1 MKLIGGVYF
10 RFVVTFCWNNQL
22 WQNKRA
28 NIVFFWVWKF
38 VFATVMSTQGCVY
51 VYFLLQQLPGFSLTI
66 FKAVSSHWELQDF
79 SDAALC
85 PLHGRLS
92 GYGSFVGFFP
102 VRCRPQIQTVH
113 SGWLGSRATG
123 LCGRTEGCRGIAVR
137 QCSVCVCIREP
148 SHTAGFCSFSTA
160 LARCTKK
167 MPPIFPCA
175 AEIIN
180 LSFLLV
186 PVFWRQALAV
196 FELLCRTRQRS
207 GPWADSQVQCL
218 GHILAAQ
225 AALLAVGLSCE
236 EEVGVVQKHAE
247 GKLWSNV
254 LPFRLL
260 CSHIGAPVVVNFSFW
275 HRFASQYICF
285 ICKFCAL
292 FDSKWKIFPLT
303 WTLTISLLCKHQL
316 ELEGTSSNWVILTL
330 LFFCWM
336 SFEKLLGEDG
346 QTQAWHY
353 TQFVIAGV
361 FFM

>member
-1 MKLIGGVYF
+1 MCIFFCNSSQAFLSPFLKQYLLTESF
-10 RFVVTFCWNNQL
+10 RTFQM
-22 WQNKRA
+22 RH
-28 NIVFFWVWKF
+28 
-38 VFATVMSTQGCVY
+38 CV
-51 VYFLLQQLPGFSLTI
+51 LPG
-66 FKAVSSHWELQDF
+66 K
-79 SDAALC
+79 
-85 PLHGRLS
+85 LHGRLS
-92 GYGSFVGFFP
+92 GDGSFVGFS
-102 VRCRPQIQTVH
+102 RWDADHRYKLSIHDGWAAGPQACVAGQKVVEA
-113 SGWLGSRATG
+113 SLWGNAL
-123 LCGRTEGCRGIAVR
+123 
-137 QCSVCVCIREP
+137 CVCIREP
-148 SHTAGFCSFSTA
+148 SHTDGFCSFSTVPT
-160 LARCTKK
+160 RCTKK

-247 GKLWSNV
+247 GKLWSSL

-275 HRFASQYICF
+275 HRFASQYVCL

-292 FDSKWKIFPLT
+292 TQNGRFFP
-303 WTLTISLLCKHQL
+303 
-316 ELEGTSSNWVILTL
+316 
-330 LFFCWM
+330 
-336 SFEKLLGEDG
+336 
-346 QTQAWHY
+346 
-353 TQFVIAGV
+353 
-361 FFM
+361 